1 MLDEINRRFGRHVAG
16 IVNECTDTDQ
26 VPKPPWRER
35 KQAHID
41 HMKLAS
47 NGALFVVAADKLHNV
62 NSMVDDFIAIGE
74 KLWQRF
80 NAPSRPQDI
89 LWYYSEMHV
98 ALGDRLGNIRI
109 VERLGEGIDRL
120 NLLANQK

>member
-1 MLDEINRRFGRHVAG
+1 
-16 IVNECTDTDQ
+16 
-26 VPKPPWRER
+26 
-35 KQAHID
+35 
-41 HMKLAS
+41 MKLAS

-120 NLLANQK
+120 NLLANQKVVVGGALRHVVSAVANEERVLGTLPSTIRIVG